1 MNINNPDLA
10 YQDYT
15 KALELDSKEADCND
29 LQNAITLGFSPA
41 IDAFRN
47 LCK

>member
-15 KALELDSKEADCND
+15 KALELDTKEADCND
-29 LQNAITLGFSPA
+29 LQNAITLGFSFS

-47 LCK
+47 LFK